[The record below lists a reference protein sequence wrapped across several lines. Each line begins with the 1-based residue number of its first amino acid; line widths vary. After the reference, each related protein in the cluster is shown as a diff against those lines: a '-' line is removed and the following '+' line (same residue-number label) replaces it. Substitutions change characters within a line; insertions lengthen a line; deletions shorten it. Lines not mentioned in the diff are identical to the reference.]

1 MDTTAA
7 SQGETTRER
16 RLFVVGGRVAGVA
29 GDRLQSDCVLE
40 TWGQA
45 EQRLCVYLCDC

>member
-1 MDTTAA
+1 M
-7 SQGETTRER
+7 
-16 RLFVVGGRVAGVA
+16 LGGRVAGAA